1 MMPKISRTTNPTSLK
16 ELDAKLFSVRT
27 QTHTN
32 GARSFWL
39 ERFDFANS
47 GLAPGLRL
55 ACVAHAGSTEEY
67 FELGAIE
74 SPVHAVKPIN
84 ELATNRPLKFRF
96 VVYEHGNPRL
106 IAFADNI
113 RAIDEAGTLGDSL
126 VDIEP
131 ADLGGAAWK
140 LEIPEVKPGA
150 DKPVLLVERQLFPT
164 AQAAAKD
171 PWIAV
176 LVMPEV
182 MRQIAGAIS
191 VSPGSL
197 EDPEVWISGWAEF
210 LTGLG
215 IGELGEEPDD
225 IAKAQWVEEV
235 VAAFC
240 AKPSMKAQFGFAI
253 AELSGE
259 K

>member
-1 MMPKISRTTNPTSLK
+1 MPKISRTTNPTSLQ
-16 ELDAKLFSVRT
+16 ELDAKYFSVRT

-32 GARSFWL
+32 GKRSFWL
-39 ERFDFANS
+39 ERFDFANCR
-47 GLAPGLRL
+47 LPPGLRL

-67 FELGAIE
+67 FELGPIE
-74 SPVHAVKPIN
+74 SPVHAVNPIN
-84 ELATNRPLKFRF
+84 ELATDRPLKFRF
-96 VVYEHGNPRL
+96 VVYEQGNPRL

-131 ADLGGAAWK
+131 ADLGGATWR
-140 LEIPEVKPGA
+140 LDIPEIKPGA

-164 AQAAAKD
+164 AQAAARD
-171 PWIAV
+171 PWIGV

-182 MRQIAGAIS
+182 MRQIASAIS
-191 VSPGSL
+191 QNSGSL
-197 EDPEVWISGWAEF
+197 DDPEVWVSAWAEY
-210 LTGLG
+210 LGNLGVGDLAEDADDTG
-215 IGELGEEPDD
+215 
-225 IAKAQWVEEV
+225 KAQWVEDV

-240 AKPSMKAQFGFAI
+240 AKPSMKVHLSFAV

>member
-1 MMPKISRTTNPTSLK
+1 MPKISRTTNPTSLK

-27 QTHTN
+27 QTHAN
-32 GARSFWL
+32 GSRSFWL

-47 GLAPGLRL
+47 GLAPGLLL
-55 ACVAHAGSTEEY
+55 ACVAHAGSSEEY

-74 SPVHAVKPIN
+74 SPVHAVMPIN
-84 ELATNRPLKFRF
+84 ELVTNRPLKFRF
-96 VVYEHGNPRL
+96 LVSENNNPRL

-113 RAIDEAGTLGDSL
+113 RATDEAGTLGDSL

-131 ADLGGAAWK
+131 ADLGGAAWR
-140 LEIPEVKPGA
+140 LEVPEVKPGA

-164 AQAAAKD
+164 ALAAAKD

-182 MRQIAGAIS
+182 MRQIAFSIS
-191 VSPGSL
+191 RNSGSL
-197 EDPEVWISGWAEF
+197 EDPEVWVSGWAEF
-210 LTGLG
+210 LAGLG
-215 IGELGEEPDD
+215 IGELAEDSDD
-225 IAKAQWVEEV
+225 IAKAQWVEDV

-240 AKPSMKAQFGFAI
+240 AKQSMKAQFGFAI